1 MIELE
6 DFTLEIHKRD
16 RRTKSG
22 SLLVGKYDY
31 QQKHLQWMQEEIR
44 DLQSGLYP
52 PSKYRIELIKTYVLR
67 ENKMTGKQF
76 RERYDTPYTCSPS
89 SETYWSA

>member
-16 RRTKSG
+16 RRTKTG

-31 QQKHLQWMQEEIR
+31 QGKHLQWMQEEIR
-44 DLQSGLYP
+44 DLQAGLYP
-52 PSKYRIELIKTYVLR
+52 PGKYRIELVKTWVER
-67 ENKMTGKQF
+67 KNIMTGQLFKC
-76 RERYDTPYTCSPS
+76 RYDQPYTSTAA
-89 SETYWSA
+89 SETYWSN